1 MLTSARRAA
10 ALLAAA
16 AALPASLLIGG
27 AAAAATASP
36 HPAAHAPQYQ
46 ARVILNGAHLR
57 HTFIPAG
64 KKTARTEALS
74 KPDDITVLGHLFTA
88 FQNGVGPQ
96 GEPSADGNTD
106 STVVEFTA
114 SGHVVRQWDLRGKCD
129 GITADT
135 AKGIVIATVNED
147 AHSSVYTITPS
158 APAGHQVLHYRYN
171 IPLPHNGGT
180 DAISIWDGRILLSAS
195 APGTVGKAAP
205 QPAYP
210 AVYSVTFNHATL
222 VATVKPL
229 FSDEA
234 EATIANTGKDFG
246 KKVRLALTDPDS
258 NEVVPSSGP
267 RFADDFMLT
276 SQGDKEQIFYRPGGK
291 LAVLRLSQSVD
302 DTAWAR
308 SRHGALFG
316 TNTGGD
322 TVDMVTGPFPAK
334 SIFVAV
340 TPCDAANAPAT
351 CPGPGFPPNYLGQL
365 NPWTGRHQQG
375 GPARPGL
382 RPAGADLHR
391 ARLERGAGLAPTAG
405 PGPRRDRAGGPGRLR
420 AAVPYRGG
428 QTVAASRWA

>member
-1 MLTSARRAA
+1 MLTSARRAVA
-10 ALLAAA
+10 IIAAA

-27 AAAAATASP
+27 AAAATASP
-36 HPAAHAPQYQ
+36 QRTAHAPQYQ

-64 KKTARTEALS
+64 KKTARTEALT

-96 GEPSADGNTD
+96 GEPSPDGNTD

-147 AHSSVYTITPS
+147 AHSSVYTIRPS
-158 APAGHQVLHYRYN
+158 APAGHQVLHYRYD

-195 APGTVGKAAP
+195 APGTAGKAAP

-258 NEVVPSSGP
+258 SEVVPASGP
-267 RFADDFMLT
+267 RFAHDFMLT
-276 SQGDKEQIFYRPGGK
+276 SQGDKEQIFYARGGR
-291 LAVLRLSQSVD
+291 LTVLRLSQSVD

-322 TVDMVTGPFPAK
+322 TVDMVTGPFPAR

-365 NPWTGRHQQG
+365 NPWTGVITKVDLR
-375 GPARPGL
+375 GPAFGPQGL
-382 RPAGADLHR
+382 IFI
-391 ARLERGAGLAPTAG
+391 G
-405 PGPRRDRAGGPGRLR
+405 PGWNVVPG
-420 AAVPYRGG
+420 
-428 QTVAASRWA
+428 